1 MVEVSRG
8 FVYRGEKTGMIRP
21 SSGKEGTVT
30 NGEHAPFLSA
40 SCLWIREAMYN
51 KHETVSLSSC
61 F

>member
-1 MVEVSRG
+1 MVGLSRG

-21 SSGKEGTVT
+21 SSGKEDTVT

-40 SCLWIREAMYN
+40 SCLWMREGVYD
-51 KHETVSLSSC
+51 KHRTVSLSSC